1 MTLRIKR
8 RSQNEWMT
16 LFILVFSFLFSS
28 FIEILN
34 FPSAVKY
41 LIDVVWCLLLV
52 TMVFRKK
59 SRISYDA
66 NIMKYWIIAFFFYC
80 FVNYI
85 VNFQSAFYFLWGVR
99 NNFRFYIFFLACIY
113 YLNKRNIDEF
123 FSFIDKIF
131 YVHIV
136 FVFVQ
141 YFIFGCKQDFLGGLF
156 GTEQGCNGGL
166 NIFQVIVVSYSVLRY
181 LNRGSSFWKCLF
193 NCAMCLLI
201 AAMAELKFFFV
212 EFAVIVVLVL
222 FLTKFTWK
230 KLGIILFAGI
240 GLIIG
245 IQILLM
251 IFPVWKDSM
260 SIKGLLDIASSDKG
274 YTGYNDMNRLTVISM
289 SNDLFLKT
297 PLRQLFGLGLGN
309 CDKSEAFSFLVTP
322 FYMRYSK
329 LHYDW
334 MSSAFMYLEN
344 GFVGLIFYIG
354 FFVLSFFAAA
364 KERMRDKANIVY
376 LQVTQVVAVMSVLI
390 VIYNA
395 SLRTEFAYMVY
406 FVLAVPFILQ
416 KNSRTLNGGTD

>member
-8 RSQNEWMT
+8 RSQNELIT
-16 LFILVFSFLFSS
+16 LFVLTFPFLFSVL
-28 FIEILN
+28 IEILN

-41 LIDVVWCLLLV
+41 LIDVAWCLLLV
-52 TMVFRKK
+52 TMLFKK
-59 SRISYDA
+59 KTKISADA
-66 NIMKYWIIAFFFYC
+66 NIMKFWIIAFFFYC

-85 VNFQSAFYFLWGVR
+85 VNFQSVFYFLWGVR
-99 NNFRFYIFFLACIY
+99 NNFRFYVFFLACIY

-141 YFIFGCKQDFLGGLF
+141 YFVFGCKQDYLGGLF

-166 NIFQVIVVSYSVLRY
+166 NIFQVIVVAYSVLRY
-181 LNRGSSFWKCLF
+181 LNRGSSFFKCLF

-212 EFAVIVVLVL
+212 EFGIIVILVL

-230 KLGIILFAGI
+230 KFGIILFAGI

-245 IQILLM
+245 VQILLM
-251 IFPVWKDSM
+251 IFPVWEGSM
-260 SIKGLLDIASSDKG
+260 SIKSLLDIASSDKG
-274 YTGYNDMNRLTVISM
+274 YTGGNDMNRLTFISM

-309 CDKSEAFSFLVTP
+309 CDKSEAFSFLVSP
-322 FYMRYSK
+322 FYMKYNL

-354 FFVLSFFAAA
+354 FFVFSFLAAA
-364 KERMRDKANIVY
+364 KSKRIDKGNIVY
-376 LQVTQVVAVMSVLI
+376 YQVTQIVAIISVLI

-406 FVLAVPFILQ
+406 FILAIPFMLQ
-416 KNSRTLNGGTD
+416 KNRSVKA